1 MAGSI
6 YDVLKDK
13 SAKGEAKKI
22 KSMTHTKTHNGKHV
36 MTHHHH
42 APHDSSAHDE
52 THMMNDMGEVHA
64 HMDKHNAP
72 EGATD
77 DMSAG
82 APQMS
87 AAPAPPAP
95 PMPPAAG
102 MPQPGM

>member
-1 MAGSI
+1 MASI

-13 SAKGEAKKI
+13 PKGEAKKI

-36 MTHHHH
+36 ITHHHH
-42 APHDSSAHDE
+42 APHDSTAHDE
-52 THMMNDMGEVHA
+52 THMMNDMGEVHS

-87 AAPAPPAP
+87 AAAP

-102 MPQPGM
+102 AMPQPGM